1 MRSPKVKEVV
11 LEALE
16 TRESM
21 YGGSRDLLFIGGLG
35 RGRPIHVSALEGWTR
50 RQEKT
55 LDMDINTTRPRLRK
69 KKLKR

>member
-21 YGGSRDLLFIGGLG
+21 HGGSRDLLFIGGLG
-35 RGRPIHVSALEGWTR
+35 LGRD
-50 RQEKT
+50 QF
-55 LDMDINTTRPRLRK
+55 M
-69 KKLKR
+69 